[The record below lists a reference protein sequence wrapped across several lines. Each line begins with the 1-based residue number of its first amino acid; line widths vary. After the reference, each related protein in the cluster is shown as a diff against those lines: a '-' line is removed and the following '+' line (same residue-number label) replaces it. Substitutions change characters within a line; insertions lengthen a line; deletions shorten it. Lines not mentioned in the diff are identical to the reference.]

1 MDMSY
6 KIKPDV
12 GYSPDTSLDNENEM
26 YEKLVIVKSEYGV
39 EIPIPYTHSCAEAV
53 NARLSEDFTVT
64 DFFRMGS
71 EIIPIDKQAPFGYL
85 YIGENPHYQLIQ
97 QIVGKEKKITE
108 GALMKI
114 YIESERYLPNTKSG
128 RKYFKTLLDKMRSY
142 GYLLVEIEKEGRNVI
157 KWYKVGRAVR
167 TKNKVIMKAKAGYDP
182 VVLKIWNFIKD
193 SSRPVTFDNIRNYII
208 NRIGWLETLDE
219 LLAYLKYMRKKGYIS
234 YDIGYYKVEKPVLPF
249 GKE

>member
-1 MDMSY
+1 MSF

-12 GYSPDTSLDNENEM
+12 GYSPDTVLNDENNM
-26 YEKLVIVKSEYGV
+26 YNKLIITKREYGV
-39 EIPIPYTHSCAEAV
+39 EIPIPYSHSLSEAV
-53 NARLSEDFTVT
+53 KAKLSEDFTVT

-97 QIVGKEKKITE
+97 QIVGKEKKVTE
-108 GALMKI
+108 GALMRM

-128 RKYFKTLLDKMRSY
+128 RKYFQEILKKMRSY
-142 GYLLVEIEKEGRNVI
+142 GYLLVEIEKEGRELI

-167 TKNKVIMKAKAGYDP
+167 TKNKVIMQAKAGYDP
-182 VVLKIWNFIKD
+182 VVVKIWKFLKD
-193 SSRPVTFDNIRNYII
+193 SSKMLTFDNIRNYII

-219 LLAYLKYMRKKGYIS
+219 LRGYLIYMKNKGYIVE
-234 YDIGYYKVEKPVLPF
+234 DKGYYRINKPVLPF
-249 GKE
+249 GRD